1 MANDNEQSSSG
12 GGLKSLVSA
21 LPFDRLKDEL
31 SDAAKA
37 MGEKAK
43 DNVTERLSGAT
54 DKLTDFADGGGVLGK
69 AAKEGSKAAAE
80 GDNPVTGAVKGGL
93 GGAAEKVK
101 EKVKS
106 AFGGGG
112 GDKATSSTNIIETID
127 VGVPIDVAYNQWT
140 QFQDF
145 SGFMKKVE
153 NVEDQQDE
161 AKVTFKAQVFWSH
174 RTWEAKVIEQV
185 PNERIIWKSKGEKG
199 HVDGAVTFH
208 ELAPSL
214 TRILVVLEYYPQG
227 FFEKTG
233 NIWEAQGR
241 RARAELRHF
250 RRHVMTRSILDDDL
264 EGWRGVVHDGKV
276 ERTHDEVV
284 EEEEREDQESDEE
297 GYDEGE
303 PEDEAPEDEY
313 DEDDA
318 EDEYE
323 EEGEPEE
330 DAPEDEYEEE
340 DVEDEAED
348 EPEDEYEEE
357 GEPEEDAPEDEYED
371 EEEAEPEDEAED
383 EPEDEPE
390 DEYEDEGLDEDAP
403 EEEYDEPE
411 EEDEPAED
419 EELEDD
425 VAEDEE
431 PEEKPRK
438 RSSRKRS
445 ASARRG

>member
-1 MANDNEQSSSG
+1 LRRANIMAKDNDENSSG
-12 GGLKSLVSA
+12 GGLKSLVSE
-21 LPFDRLKDEL
+21 LPFDRLKDEV

-37 MGEKAK
+37 MGGKAK
-43 DNVTERLSGAT
+43 ENITERLSGVT
-54 DKLTDFADGGGVLGK
+54 DKLTDVADGGGVMGK
-69 AAKEGSKAAAE
+69 AAKEGSKAVAE

-93 GGAAEKVK
+93 GGAKDKVK

-112 GDKATSSTNIIETID
+112 GGDKATKSTNIIESID

-153 NVEDQQDE
+153 NVEDNQDE
-161 AKVTFKAQVFWSH
+161 AKLTFKAQVFWSH

-276 ERTHDEVV
+276 EKSHDEVV
-284 EEEEREDQESDEE
+284 EEEEQEDQDSDQDD
-297 GYDEGE
+297 YDDEG
-303 PEDEAPEDEY
+303 
-313 DEDDA
+313 
-318 EDEYE
+318 
-323 EEGEPEE
+323 GSE
-330 DAPEDEYEEE
+330 DAPEDEYDDEE
-340 DVEDEAED
+340 DPED
-348 EPEDEYEEE
+348 EPEDEYEDE

-371 EEEAEPEDEAED
+371 EEEAEPEDDEELED
-383 EPEDEPE
+383 EGEPE
-390 DEYEDEGLDEDAP
+390 DEYEEEGVDEEAP
-403 EEEYDEPE
+403 EEEDDEPE

-419 EELEDD
+419 EELEDEED

-445 ASARRG
+445 KSGRRG